1 MKLGLEIAVLLAGS
15 GPSTLD
21 QSGFQPRRPFAHASR
36 PALAGAFV
44 VYIEL
49 LKRSWHFGDA
59 YALLSVYFG
68 AALHTLY
75 RRGCQRDQRTRLKPS
90 PFFFWF
96 SR

>member
-1 MKLGLEIAVLLAGS
+1 MDRSFCDRHPLMAWAILLV
-15 GPSTLD
+15 
-21 QSGFQPRRPFAHASR
+21 
-36 PALAGAFV
+36 ALAGAFV